1 MKLGSLFQEKAD
13 YRAVISKEIRRQMR
27 QQMKAD
33 PYKSYFIDTKKDD
46 VPVDEFKKISG
57 SQNFYLTSSG
67 DLVIVFDKYEV
78 APGYMGAPEFTISK
92 KLLSSILE

>member
-33 PYKSYFIDTKKDD
+33 SSKSYFIDTKKDD